1 MKHHPYNLKGSTLE
15 VFSALYC
22 LTRKRAFRGTYED
35 LASWIE
41 IETKTVK
48 RSVSKLVE
56 QGLVVVEKVE
66 GSYYQYEFRAQAI
79 PEHPLPEYQYIGG
92 QNVQIGGQIVQKG
105 GQNVQH
111 NNTIYNTIFNKK
123 ERNKK
128 ENNYYRSAPYEVSP
142 EVLAL
147 EEQMREQRR
156 REREK
161 MERESST
168 PEAKAAAQAFFD
180 KFCKK

>member
-35 LASWIE
+35 LAGWIE
-41 IETKTVK
+41 IEPKTVK

-56 QGLVVVEKVE
+56 QGLVAVEKVE
-66 GSYYQYEFRAQAI
+66 GSYYQYKFRAQMI
-79 PEHPLPEYQYIGG
+79 PGYPLPWYQYIGG
-92 QNVQIGGQIVQKG
+92 QNVQIDGQNVQKG

-111 NNTIYNTIFNKK
+111 NNTIYNTIFNK
-123 ERNKK
+123 ERKKK
-128 ENNYYRSAPYEVSP
+128 ENHYYRSAPYEVSP
-142 EVLAL
+142 DVIAM

-156 REREK
+156 KEREQAD
-161 MERESST
+161 REANT
-168 PEAKAAAQAFFD
+168 PEALAARDAFFE
-180 KFCKK
+180 KFGKK